1 LATREENLRFRYG
14 IGVEDYE
21 EMYKNQ
27 KGKCAICRKKK
38 KKLDVDHCH
47 RTGKIRG
54 LLCNSCNQG
63 LGLFKDDEK
72 IMKQA
77 ANYLKS

>member
-1 LATREENLRFRYG
+1 VRYLQKEEEKEFRCRSLSPNR
-14 IGVEDYE
+14 
-21 EMYKNQ
+21 KN
-27 KGKCAICRKKK
+27 
-38 KKLDVDHCH
+38 LDVDHCH

-77 ANYLKS
+77 ADYLKS